1 MRQPS
6 RSTSAHGPARSL
18 GARSAPYSSA
28 STGSW
33 VAAIRLRGVMPQDVG
48 GGGDHGRS
56 PDPVFPVCDRDRT
69 RSCRS
74 ASARTFASRTVQLA
88 DIPRRDRC
96 VSPEIER
103 PCEWDLLTGDP
114 CDEPAVRSFNVG
126 GDWPERSYPGS
137 LETFWLC
144 EKHCTEATAIRDGKE

>member
-1 MRQPS
+1 MEEVPIQYFQSVIAIERGAAGALPH
-6 RSTSAHGPARSL
+6 APAHHGPA
-18 GARSAPYSSA
+18 
-28 STGSW
+28 
-33 VAAIRLRGVMPQDVG
+33 
-48 GGGDHGRS
+48 
-56 PDPVFPVCDRDRT
+56 
-69 RSCRS
+69 
-74 ASARTFASRTVQLA
+74 VQLA
-88 DIPRRDRC
+88 DISRRDRC

-126 GDWPERSYPGS
+126 RDWPERSHPGL